1 MVFNR
6 LLALIALVH
15 AFNKENAL
23 ILIGA
28 LFGTVNL
35 REGSLTALPACCP
48 AAAAVLATDTLGVAA
63 AAGLAARLLAP
74 GAGAGRGGGLRVHY
88 YGGVCGDPCRNL

>member
-1 MVFNR
+1 M
-6 LLALIALVH
+6 
-15 AFNKENAL
+15 K
-23 ILIGA
+23 
-28 LFGTVNL
+28 L

-63 AAGLAARLLAP
+63 AAGLAAHLLAP
-74 GAGAGRGGGLRVHY
+74 GTGAGRGGSGGLGVHY